1 MDLQVPLQVA
11 FAGKIPGAN
20 GASVGSLICVAA
32 SYVDKQ
38 VFLSLVAFRT
48 VCMFTHVQ
56 LSVLVVFKR
65 FFICKRLSAAPA
77 LEIKTRSLAVGQGV
91 GLEIRFPFEALVA
104 KLAGKVSYLN
114 LENWLK
120 F

>member
-1 MDLQVPLQVA
+1 MDFQVPLQVA
-11 FAGKIPGAN
+11 FTGKITGAN
-20 GASVGSLICVAA
+20 GATIGSLICVAA

-38 VFLSLVAFRT
+38 VFLSLIAFRT